1 MYIYSI
7 CIYIVILYSIFKG
20 MYHPFLEF
28 YRCHKFS
35 WQKQKQFKAC
45 VTLAWKTTSFL
56 GETFSYP
63 KLPCLESIEQNWMN
77 CIYLSLPQWESG
89 VCNCKARTFKQQ
101 NYLSESKRMEF
112 HHLQESVITRFDFC
126 KRFLGFAASMR
137 MEKVPKHSFSK
148 KVTISWWWIPWN
160 PNP

>member
-89 VCNCKARTFKQQ
+89 VCNCKARTFNQQ

-112 HHLQESVITRFDFC
+112 HLQESIIHPGRFTWIIMEVWKIIFLSKRVICRFHAN
-126 KRFLGFAASMR
+126 LPGY
-137 MEKVPKHSFSK
+137 
-148 KVTISWWWIPWN
+148 N
-160 PNP
+160 